1 MKVAIATVQVPF
13 IQGGAEILAQ
23 SLQTQLLAR
32 GHSCDIISIPFK
44 WYPPETLAD
53 CMMMG
58 RMLDLTEVNGERIH
72 VVIALKFPAY
82 YTRHD
87 NKVVWLLHQH
97 RQAYDLWGT
106 EFGDLHTFTSGERM
120 RRVILEH
127 DTRYLG
133 EARGI
138 FTISNNVT
146 RRLAQYN
153 SLNATTLYHPPADHD
168 LFRCDGY
175 EPFVFCPGRIDQM
188 KRQRLVVEAARHL
201 KSGMKIVI
209 AGRGT
214 ESETAHLVNLIR
226 EHNLS
231 DRVTLA
237 GYISEEQ
244 KRDYYARCRA
254 VFFGGYEE
262 DYGYVVLEAYYAAKP
277 VIALDDTGG
286 ALEFVED
293 KVNGFVA
300 ANRARV
306 LADRIDLLGDDES
319 LAEKMGQAGA
329 RMLEEKQVNWDHV
342 ISALLGAA
350 DV

>member
-1 MKVAIATVQVPF
+1 M
-13 IQGGAEILAQ
+13 
-23 SLQTQLLAR
+23 
-32 GHSCDIISIPFK
+32 
-44 WYPPETLAD
+44 
-53 CMMMG
+53 
-58 RMLDLTEVNGERIH
+58 
-72 VVIALKFPAY
+72 
-82 YTRHD
+82 
-87 NKVVWLLHQH
+87 
-97 RQAYDLWGT
+97 
-106 EFGDLHTFTSGERM
+106 HTFASGERM
-120 RRVILEH
+120 RRLITGH
-127 DTRYLG
+127 DTRYLR

-138 FTISNNVT
+138 FTISGNVT

-153 SLNATTLYHPPADHD
+153 GLNSTTLYHPPADHD
-168 LFRCDGY
+168 QYRCDGY

-188 KRQRLVVEAARHL
+188 KRQRLVVEAARYL
-201 KSGMKIVI
+201 KSDMKIVI

-237 GYISEEQ
+237 GYIGEER

-262 DYGYVVLEAYYAAKP
+262 DYGYVVLESYYAAKP

-293 KVNGFVA
+293 NVNGFVA
-300 ANRARV
+300 ANQARV
-306 LADRIDLLGDDES
+306 LAGRIDLLGDDEPM
-319 LAEKMGQAGA
+319 AEKMGQAGA
-329 RMLEEKQVNWDHV
+329 RMLEEKRVNWEHV
-342 ISALLGAA
+342 ISSLLGAA